1 MENILDKAGSWE
13 DEVRRREEVREEMRC
28 VEA

>member
-1 MENILDKAGSWE
+1 MENILDKVGSWE
-13 DEVRRREEVREEMRC
+13 DEVRRREEVRKEVRY